1 MFTDSFC
8 KFYISKANCKLK
20 AEYKNTNLS
29 SFDDL
34 SNQTKDWPQDGKTCA
49 ILI

>member
-8 KFYISKANCKLK
+8 KFYLSKANCRLK
-20 AEYKNTNLS
+20 AGCKNTNLGS
-29 SFDDL
+29 LDDL

-49 ILI
+49 VVI